1 MNDSGQP
8 ADKGD
13 SGQVG
18 GSAQPAESAAAPAAA
33 ASAAAASAQPDGP
46 QEPSAAE
53 IAWRKATLAADVSQM
68 RGMDTVDT
76 CRMRLVALRTRIETN
91 WPQTRGGVFNRGQ
104 GLSRE
109 ATADVRALL
118 VALPTP
124 LPLQAGGE
132 PEPIICEVDTDMREV
147 TGRAVDAGLAL
158 LEGTTLETIY
168 RGHVKMLEDDH
179 PGAAEPIVVSN
190 LSVGVLV
197 ATIIGA
203 LDAISET
210 VMEAAGDGKDGA
222 STHKAGN
229 KPEPVK
235 EAAPPRAAPPKRGR
249 IVPRI

>member
-1 MNDSGQP
+1 VN
-8 ADKGD
+8 D

-33 ASAAAASAQPDGP
+33 ASAAAPAAAAAESARPDGP

-68 RGMDTVDT
+68 RGMDTLDT

-132 PEPIICEVDTDMREV
+132 PEPIIREVDTDMREV

-168 RGHVKMLEDDH
+168 RGHVKMLEDYH

-210 VMEAAGDGKDGA
+210 VMEAAGDGKHGA

-235 EAAPPRAAPPKRGR
+235 EAAPSRAAPPKRGR